1 MGLTLSVPAMSA
13 QPDPS
18 VEIRPVY
25 AREWIESLPYANP
38 LNLVTALHRALAALN
53 RSPMKPV
60 LRLELLELYLKP
72 YGYLME
78 LEEKQGPVHSIA
90 GLEKNRAGT
99 DATKNIA
106 HELALGYKLVLL
118 GALQQK
124 KRLWGKNREV
134 AVALQRATLFLSHVL
149 LHAYHE
155 YLPTPPRVWLE
166 LAQLHA
172 YGMENEQGEV
182 RPPKAEIDGSLQC
195 TLAEAYKRILLTSLV
210 DPYHLA
216 YGDVWKIYRLLGDCA
231 GDAGLSPL
239 HTVDQPAGIFVIE
252 PASDSRP
259 RAFVDYEAGSL
270 DGNVLLLDANPL
282 VQRFKGR
289 LESSD
294 KSVEPSG
301 AGTESFLKYMIR
313 SWGLPPQRHTPRRG
327 SDGQIRLLTGLSNL
341 YYLLGGTATELDGSS
356 SFGSRDLDHVFD
368 TKQEA
373 ETLDV
378 ISVKSG
384 GVVTVSA
391 SHWGGEEEGKR
402 PLQRR
407 PQAQEKKPAARPP
420 LSPDSFS
427 AEYWELVNQGPG
439 GLGIVKH
446 IRPNYAIGVGGT
458 IGIQFPGK
466 AGQEGRWALGA
477 VRWLSIAD
485 SGEYQAGVQLLS
497 PRATPVAVR
506 ATSAFGQGA
515 SLRAG
520 LALPDLDGGSES
532 SLISPRGTYRK
543 GGVLVVETGE
553 QVLKL
558 RMESLEETTGS
569 YDRYTFTLL
578 GEMDAGE

>member
-1 MGLTLSVPAMSA
+1 MSLTLSVPAMSP
-13 QPDPS
+13 QPDPA
-18 VEIRPVY
+18 VEVRPVY
-25 AREWIESLPYANP
+25 AREWIEGLPYANP
-38 LNLVTALHRALAALN
+38 LNLVTALHRALLALN
-53 RSPMKPV
+53 RNPMKPT
-60 LRLELLELYLKP
+60 LRLELLELYLRP
-72 YGYLME
+72 YSYLLE

-90 GLEKNRAGT
+90 GLEKSRAGT
-99 DATKNIA
+99 DATKNVA

-118 GALQQK
+118 GALQK
-124 KRLWGKNREV
+124 KQRLWGKNKEV
-134 AVALQRATLFLSHVL
+134 AVALQRASLFLSHVL

-155 YLPTPPRVWLE
+155 YLPTPQRVWIE

-172 YGMENEQGEV
+172 YGTENELDGE

-195 TLAEAYKRILLTSLV
+195 SLAEAYKRILLTSLV

-216 YGDVWKIYRLLGDCA
+216 YGDVWKIFRLLGDCA
-231 GDAGLSPL
+231 GDAGLSSL
-239 HTVDQPAGIFVIE
+239 HPVAQPAGIFVIE
-252 PASDSRP
+252 PASDRRP
-259 RAFVDYEAGSL
+259 RAYVDYDADDL
-270 DGNVLLLDANPL
+270 HPDYLLLDANPL

-289 LESSD
+289 LESSAD
-294 KSVEPSG
+294 AVEPPHS
-301 AGTESFLKYMIR
+301 GTESFLKYMVR

-327 SDGQIRLLTGLSNL
+327 SDGQIKLLTGLTNL
-341 YYLLGGTATELDGSS
+341 YYLLGGTATELDGAS

-391 SHWGGEEEGKR
+391 SHWGGEEERNQPRKQSPVREKR
-402 PLQRR
+402 P
-407 PQAQEKKPAARPP
+407 AASPP
-420 LSPDSFS
+420 PSPDSFS

-446 IRPNYAIGVGGT
+446 IRPNYAIGVGGP

-506 ATSAFGQGA
+506 ATSAFGQGP

-520 LALPDLDGGSES
+520 LALPDLEGGSGS

-543 GGVLVVETGE
+543 GGILVVETGE

-569 YDRYTFTLL
+569 YDRYAFTLL
-578 GEMDAGE
+578 GEMDAET

>member
-13 QPDPS
+13 QPDPA

-25 AREWIESLPYANP
+25 AREWIEGLPYANP
-38 LNLVTALHRALAALN
+38 LNLVTALHRGLAALN
-53 RSPMKPV
+53 RSPMKPA
-60 LRLELLELYLKP
+60 LRLELLELYLRP

-99 DATKNIA
+99 DATKNVA

-134 AVALQRATLFLSHVL
+134 EVALQRATLFLSHVL

-166 LAQLHA
+166 LAQLHT
-172 YGMENEQGEV
+172 YGTEMELGGV

-231 GDAGLSPL
+231 GDAGLSTL

-259 RAFVDYEAGSL
+259 RAYVDYETESL
-270 DGNVLLLDANPL
+270 NGDFLLLDANPL

-289 LESSD
+289 LESSER
-294 KSVEPSG
+294 SVEPSG
-301 AGTESFLKYMIR
+301 ASSASFLKYMIR

-327 SDGQIRLLTGLSNL
+327 SDGQIRLMTGLTNL
-341 YYLLGGTATELDGSS
+341 YYLLGGTATDLDGAS
-356 SFGSRDLDHVFD
+356 SFGGRDLDHVFD

-391 SHWGGEEEGKR
+391 GHWGGEERQKQPVRQG
-402 PLQRR
+402 
-407 PQAQEKKPAARPP
+407 KKPAASPIP
-420 LSPDSFS
+420 TPDSFS

-458 IGIQFPGK
+458 IGIQFPSKVDQG
-466 AGQEGRWALGA
+466 GPWALGA

-506 ATSAFGQGA
+506 AASVVGQGA

-520 LALPDLDGGSES
+520 LALPDLEGGSGS

-543 GGVLVVETGE
+543 GGTLIVETDE
-553 QVLKL
+553 QVLRV

-569 YDRYTFTLL
+569 YDRFAFALL
-578 GEMDAGE
+578 GEMDTGE